1 MVFTGQDMVFDGYN
15 FAKDLYVEYVRRP
28 LMQPIENQYINLDTI
43 ALHRKTRRGAYHI
56 EVDVRLIKDKRRD
69 VTELR
74 RHLASKLYK
83 EKPKRLYLRDDDR
96 FDMAILDGAIDFERF
111 LRTGFA
117 TLTFLVFGA
126 SYGREVSPVVT
137 NNVYNGGTDITRPVI
152 TIWPVASIS
161 RLTVSNQTTG
171 ETITLIR
178 PMSAEST
185 IAIGQ
190 LDDDMQYKEIVTHN
204 GENSMGRLWYASDFI
219 RLLPGMNE
227 IAITGAPSAT
237 FTFWERWL

>member
-28 LMQPIENQYINLDTI
+28 LMQPIENQYISLDTI

-83 EKPKRLYLRDDDR
+83 EKPRRLYLRDDDR

-137 NNVYNGGTDITRPVI
+137 NNVYNGGTDTTRPVI
-152 TIWPVASIS
+152 TIRPTSPVSLA
-161 RLTVSNQTTG
+161 VSNQRTG
-171 ETITLIR
+171 EMITLKR
-178 PMSAEST
+178 PMASGST
-185 IAIGQ
+185 IIIGQ
-190 LDDDMQYKEIVTHN
+190 LDDDMQYKEIVTYN
-204 GENSMGRLWYASDFI
+204 GANSMGNLTYASDFI